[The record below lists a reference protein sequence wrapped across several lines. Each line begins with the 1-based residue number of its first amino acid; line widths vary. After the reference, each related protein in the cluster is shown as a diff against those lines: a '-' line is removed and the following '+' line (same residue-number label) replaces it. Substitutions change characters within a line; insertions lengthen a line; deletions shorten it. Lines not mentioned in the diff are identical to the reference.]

1 MYKYNNKRQSMNKV
15 RTSEKYA
22 FSLMERYCR
31 LVGANLSK
39 YGLLPGPCQEI
50 KKTVNG
56 FRVVAFIGHH
66 GEIELNVSKFWG
78 NKTLVVGYIPSIRVW
93 KKEVLVN
100 G

>member
-1 MYKYNNKRQSMNKV
+1 MNKV
-15 RTSEKYA
+15 KTSERYA

-39 YGLLPGPCQEI
+39 YGLLPSPCQEI
-50 KKTVNG
+50 KKVVNG
-56 FRVVAFIGHH
+56 FSVVAFIGHH
-66 GEIELNVSKFWG
+66 GEIELNVSKLWDK
-78 NKTLVVGYIPSIRVW
+78 NKTLVVGYIPAIRVL